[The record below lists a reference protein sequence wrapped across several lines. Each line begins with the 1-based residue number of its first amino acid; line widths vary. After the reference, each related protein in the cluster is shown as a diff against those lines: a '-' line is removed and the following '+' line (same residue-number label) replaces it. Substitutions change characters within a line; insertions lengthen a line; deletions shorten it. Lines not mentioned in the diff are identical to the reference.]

1 MEKLLTKNNI
11 KYFIFILIF
20 IVGFFLR
27 FYQLGQVPS
36 SLNRD
41 EPAIGYNAFSLL
53 KTGKDEWGEKFPLS
67 FKSFGDYKSPL
78 YIYLTTL
85 SIAFFGLNEF
95 SVRFWG
101 ALSGSILLIVM
112 YLFTKNLVNCKDKNI
127 YVLAVTFTSA
137 IVPWAI
143 FYSRFSF
150 EANLALTL
158 NLTIIY
164 LLSKDNFK
172 KISPL
177 VTVLILLSLLTYS
190 SSLIIWPLYM
200 IFLSFYFLK
209 QNFSFKGLMKVII
222 MLLLLGIVAYNQSS
236 ISEQKSHVT
245 IFNNPQ
251 LRLDYNQQR
260 TWIAEKNLLQAK
272 LFYNQ
277 YLYFG
282 NIFLKNYLKTFS
294 LNFFFGGGG
303 EHPWHKTPY
312 QPHFYPSFVLL
323 ITIGI
328 GVFIKSSI
336 INKRTKILLGLFCLL
351 APIPSA
357 ITIDTPHATRLLNLF
372 VFMNLFAGLG
382 LGWLYSKKRIIGVA
396 IVFLLLINLCQF
408 LKYYFLDYK
417 QNPPTAILPGLKE
430 AILVM
435 EKEKLS
441 ADRIIIDNN
450 SEGGYAY
457 LLFYSQYSPIDF
469 ITSVK
474 RRPPDTIGLEYAEK
488 FDKYIFA
495 INPTPNPSYKEIYLL
510 RGENSLNQKVITQ
523 IKNQYNGEIY
533 YTIAANF

>member
-11 KYFIFILIF
+11 KYFILIF

-41 EPAIGYNAFSLL
+41 ELAIGYNAFSIL
-53 KTGKDEWGEKFPLS
+53 KTGRDEWGKKFPLS

-78 YIYLTTL
+78 YIYLTSL

-127 YVLAVTFTSA
+127 YALAVTFISA

-158 NLTIIY
+158 SLTIIY
-164 LLSKDNFK
+164 LLAKDNFK
-172 KISPL
+172 KISLL

-190 SSLIIWPLYM
+190 SSLVIWPLYM
-200 IFLSFYFLK
+200 IFLSFYLLK
-209 QNFSFKGLMKVII
+209 QNFSFKGLMQIII
-222 MLLLLGIVAYNQSS
+222 MLLLIGIVAYNQSS

-294 LNFFFGGGG
+294 INFFFGGGG
-303 EHPWHKTPY
+303 SHPWHKTPY
-312 QPHFYPSFVLL
+312 QPHFYPSFMLL
-323 ITIGI
+323 IIIGI
-328 GVFIKSSI
+328 GVFIKSPI

-351 APIPSA
+351 APIPST

-382 LGWLYSKKRIIGVA
+382 LGWLYSKKRIIGVT
-396 IVFLLLINLCQF
+396 IIFLLLINLCQF

-435 EKEKLS
+435 EKEKLK
-441 ADRIIIDNN
+441 ADRIIIDND
-450 SEGGYAY
+450 SDGGYAY
-457 LLFYSQYSPIDF
+457 LLFYSQYPPIDF

-495 INPTPNPSYKEIYLL
+495 INPASNPSYKEIYLL
-510 RGENSLNQKVITQ
+510 RGGNSLNQRVIAQ

>member
-1 MEKLLTKNNI
+1 MEKFLKKIKKEYVILLI
-11 KYFIFILIF
+11 IFIFGILF
-20 IVGFFLR
+20 R

-41 EPAIGYNAFSLL
+41 EPAIGYNAFSIL
-53 KTGKDEWGEKFPLS
+53 KTGRDEWGKKFPLS

-78 YIYLTTL
+78 YIYLTSL

-101 ALSGSILLIVM
+101 ALSGSFLLIVI
-112 YLFTKNLVNCKDKNI
+112 YLFTKNLVNCKDKHI
-127 YVLAVTFTSA
+127 YALAVIFISA

-158 NLTIIY
+158 NLVIIY
-164 LLSKDNFK
+164 LLTKDNFK
-172 KISPL
+172 KISL
-177 VTVLILLSLLTYS
+177 LIAVLILLSLLTYS

-200 IFLSFYFLK
+200 IFLSFYLLK
-209 QNFSFKGLMKVII
+209 QNFSFKRLIQIII
-222 MLLLLGIVAYNQSS
+222 MLLFMGIVAYSQSS
-236 ISEQKSHVT
+236 ISGQKSHVT

-260 TWIAEKNLLQAK
+260 TRIAGKNLLQAK

-294 LNFFFGGGG
+294 INFFFGGGG
-303 EHPWHKTPY
+303 GHPWHKTPY
-312 QPHFYPSFVLL
+312 QPHFYPLFLLL
-323 ITIGI
+323 IIIGI
-328 GVFIKSSI
+328 GVFIKSPI
-336 INKRTKILLGLFCLL
+336 INRRTKILLGLFCLL

-372 VFMNLFAGLG
+372 IFMNLFAGLG
-382 LGWLYSKKRIIGVA
+382 LGWLYSKKKIIGVA
-396 IVFLLLINLCQF
+396 IIFFLLINLGQF

-417 QNPPTAILPGLKE
+417 QNPPTEILPGLKE

-435 EKEKLS
+435 EKEKLN
-441 ADRIIIDNN
+441 ADRIVFDNN
-450 SEGGYAY
+450 SEGSYAY
-457 LLFYSQYSPIDF
+457 LLFYSQYPPIDF

-474 RRPPDTIGLEYAEK
+474 RRPPDTIGLEYADK
-488 FDKYIFA
+488 FDKYIFS
-495 INPTPNPSYKEIYLL
+495 IDPVPNPSFKEIYLL
-510 RGENSLNQKVITQ
+510 KGGNNLNQRIITQ